1 MQAEAG
7 ILVIVARI
15 LAEPTLRQS
24 QCEQRNTAGRDPSR
38 SAHTHSS
45 HCTHCQRIFGAAVQV
60 FMAEWKFALR
70 SLSRRPG
77 FLLTSV
83 LLLTLGVGAG
93 SAFFS
98 VVHTVL
104 LKPLPYP
111 DPDRLVRIIEANS
124 AKSQKESLAAPCR
137 VEDWNRLSR
146 TFTAIA
152 ASYAENV
159 TDTSGQEPE
168 RLSGLRVLAR
178 YFDVYGSAPALGRMF
193 TPDEERAGG
202 PLAVV
207 ISHGLWMRR
216 FGGDPQAISH
226 RLIIGGR
233 GYSIVGVAPRNFL
246 AGVDLWIP
254 AQFGDYM
261 MRMREARFMVGVG
274 RMKPGVTL
282 EQARAD
288 LETVQRRLGEQFPET
303 DKDWSTALAPL
314 KQVRVGDSAKQL
326 LLLFGAVAL
335 LLLITTTNIAGLSL
349 ADLRRRE
356 RELAVRSAIGA
367 SRTQVVLSVMREMAL
382 IAITGGIGGWVV
394 AAESVGL
401 LKKLFAHTPRMG
413 ELQLDWRAVAF
424 AAVAS
429 LLSAAVFGLF
439 PALRATNSTR
449 SVGLFRAARGIAGR
463 RGSAQSVLVAGQIA
477 VTLLLLATAGL
488 LVRTFDN
495 LTRVELG
502 FQPGHSLDFHVAARW
517 DEDRT
522 RIAHMQERLIAELT
536 RLPGVEAAGITNF
549 LPVSGATLRYQVSLE
564 GNAASEDVAR
574 MPAGSRTVS
583 TGYLKAI
590 RAKLLMGQ
598 WCPDLRTDFN
608 FNAPTKVMVNRR
620 FVDVYSRGENLVG
633 RHLELMQFR
642 RGGASEIVGV
652 VSDIREDAP
661 DQAPYPYVYHCAA
674 GGAWP
679 DPEYVVRTAG
689 EPRALIPAVRQIVR
703 QADPS
708 RAIFGMRTLDEALGD
723 ALEEPRFNAEV
734 LSAFALSALLLA
746 AVGLYGLMA
755 QMVSARRQELGI
767 RIALGAHPARAVTY
781 MMERAGRLIALGAA
795 AGLVLT
801 AISGRALHSLVFGV
815 NPLDRL
821 SIASALIVLLGVCGV
836 AAFLPARTAARIDPV
851 ESMRSE

>member
-1 MQAEAG
+1 M
-7 ILVIVARI
+7 
-15 LAEPTLRQS
+15 P
-24 QCEQRNTAGRDPSR
+24 
-38 SAHTHSS
+38 
-45 HCTHCQRIFGAAVQV
+45 
-60 FMAEWKFALR
+60 EWKFALR

-111 DPDRLVRIIEANS
+111 DPDRLVRIMEANP

-137 VEDWNRLSR
+137 VEDWNRLNR

-152 ASYAENV
+152 GSYAENV

-168 RLSGLRVLAR
+168 RLSGSRVSAR

-202 PLAVV
+202 PLAMV

-233 GYSIVGVAPRNFL
+233 GYSIVGVAAQNFL

-254 AQFGDYM
+254 AQLTDYM
-261 MRMREARFMVGVG
+261 MRMRDARFMVGVA

-288 LETVQRRLGEQFPET
+288 LDAVQRRLGEQFPET
-303 DKDWSTALAPL
+303 DKDWSAALAPL

-335 LLLITTTNIAGLSL
+335 LLLITTTNIAGLAL

-356 RELAVRSAIGA
+356 RELAVRFAIGA

-382 IAITGGIGGWVV
+382 IAVLGGIGGWVL
-394 AAESVGL
+394 AAGSVDL

-424 AAVAS
+424 VAGAS

-439 PALRATNSTR
+439 PALRATNSAR
-449 SVGLFRAARGIAGR
+449 SVGLFRAARGIAGK
-463 RGSAQSVLVAGQIA
+463 RGNAQGVLVAGQIA
-477 VTLLLLATAGL
+477 ITLLLLATAGL

-502 FQPGHSLDFHVAARW
+502 FQPGHMLDFHVAARW

-522 RIAHMQERLIAELT
+522 RIGHLQEQLIAELT
-536 RLPGVEAAGITNF
+536 RLPGVEAAGIANF

-564 GNAASEDVAR
+564 GNAASEDAAR

-583 TGYLKAI
+583 AGYLKAI

-608 FNAPTKVMVNRR
+608 APTKVMVNRR
-620 FVDVYSRGENLVG
+620 FVDVYGRGENVLG
-633 RHLELMQFR
+633 RHLELAQFR
-642 RGGASEIVGV
+642 RAQSSEIVGV
-652 VSDIREDAP
+652 LGDIREDSP
-661 DQAPYPYVYHCAA
+661 DQAPYPYVYHCAS

-689 EPRALIPAVRQIVR
+689 DPGALIPAVRQIVR

-767 RIALGAHPARAVTY
+767 RIALGAHPARAVTF
-781 MMERAGRLIALGAA
+781 MMGRAGRLIAVGAT
-795 AGLVLT
+795 AGLALT
-801 AISGRALHSLVFGV
+801 AVSARALHSLVFGV

-821 SIASALIVLLGVCGV
+821 SIAGALLLLLGVCGV
-836 AAFLPARTAARIDPV
+836 AAFIPSRAAARIDPV

>member
-1 MQAEAG
+1 M
-7 ILVIVARI
+7 
-15 LAEPTLRQS
+15 P
-24 QCEQRNTAGRDPSR
+24 
-38 SAHTHSS
+38 
-45 HCTHCQRIFGAAVQV
+45 
-60 FMAEWKFALR
+60 EWKFAFR
-70 SLSRRPG
+70 SLLRRPG

-83 LLLTLGVGAG
+83 VLLTLGVGAG

-111 DPDRLVRIIEANS
+111 DPGRLVRIMEANS
-124 AKSQKESLAAPCR
+124 ARSQKESLAAPCR
-137 VEDWNRLSR
+137 VEDWNRFSR

-152 ASYAENV
+152 GSYAENV
-159 TDTSGQEPE
+159 TDTSGPEPE
-168 RLSGLRVLAR
+168 RLSGSRVSPR
-178 YFDVYGSAPALGRMF
+178 FFEVYRSAPVLGRTF
-193 TPDEERAGG
+193 VPDEERAGG
-202 PLAVV
+202 SLAVV
-207 ISHGLWMRR
+207 ISHSLWMRR
-216 FGGDPQAISH
+216 FGGDPQTTAR

-233 GYSIVGVAPRNFL
+233 SYSIVGVAPLNF
-246 AGVDLWIP
+246 AAAVDLWIP
-254 AQFGDYM
+254 AQLDDYM
-261 MRMREARFMVGVG
+261 MRMRDARFMVGVG

-288 LETVQRRLGEQFPET
+288 LESVQRRLGEQFPET
-303 DKDWSTALAPL
+303 DKNWSAAPAPL

-335 LLLITTTNIAGLSL
+335 LLLITTTNIAGLAL

-367 SRTQVVLSVMREMAL
+367 SRTQVVLSVMREMA
-382 IAITGGIGGWVV
+382 IVAVAGGIGGWVL
-394 AAESVGL
+394 AAVSVDL

-424 AAVAS
+424 AAAAS
-429 LLSAAVFGLF
+429 LLGAAVFGLF
-439 PALRATNSTR
+439 PALRSTNSAR
-449 SVGLFRAARGIAGR
+449 AVGLFRAARGIAGR

-488 LVRTFDN
+488 LVRTFQN

-502 FQPGHSLDFHVAARW
+502 FQPDHTLDFHVAARW

-522 RIAHMQERLIAELT
+522 RVGHLQERIIAELT
-536 RLPGVEAAGITNF
+536 RLPGVEAAGIANF

-564 GNAASEDVAR
+564 GNAASDDTAR

-583 TGYLKAI
+583 AGYLKAL
-590 RAKLLMGQ
+590 RAQLLMGE

-608 FNAPTKVMVNRR
+608 APAKAMVNRR
-620 FVDVYSRGENLVG
+620 FVEVYGRGGNVLG
-633 RHLELMQFR
+633 RHLELVQFR
-642 RGGASEIVGV
+642 RARPAEIVGV
-652 VSDIREDAP
+652 IGDIREDAP
-661 DQAPYPYVYHCAA
+661 DQAPYPYVYSCAA

-689 EPRALIPAVRQIVR
+689 DPRALIAAVRQIVR

-708 RAIFGMRTLDEALGD
+708 RAIFGLRTLDDTLGD
-723 ALEEPRFNAEV
+723 ALEEPRFNAQV
-734 LSAFALSALLLA
+734 LSAFALAALLLA

-767 RIALGAHPARAVTY
+767 RIALGAHPARAVTF
-781 MMERAGRLIALGAA
+781 MMGRAWKLITAGAA
-795 AGLVLT
+795 VGLAFTVI
-801 AISGRALHSLVFGV
+801 AARALHSLVFGV
-815 NPLDRL
+815 NPLDGL
-821 SIASALIVLLGVCGV
+821 SIACALAVLLAVCGL
-836 AAFLPARTAARIDPV
+836 AAFLPARTASRIDPV
-851 ESMRSE
+851 ESMRAE